1 MCLNKVIPQE
11 HVTVMDGFNKNRLYQ
26 LSTTV
31 LNNPVWLLALRC
43 SELFKRQC
51 GFGILWELKMN
62 GKKTES
68 RQVFDTGMFVFSGN
82 GIIVYCI
89 VAT

>member
-11 HVTVMDGFNKNRLYQ
+11 HVTVMDGFNKNGLYQ

-31 LNNPVWLLALRC
+31 LNNPVWLLALGC

-62 GKKTES
+62 GKKL
-68 RQVFDTGMFVFSGN
+68 RAGRFLIQVCLCSQVMALL
-82 GIIVYCI
+82 CI
-89 VAT
+89 A